1 MFRARVIVSLCT
13 DTRVARAIFQQ
24 LMTQGNMSTFYHWRQ
39 IRLLQGMS
47 CARCVKLGLTFPYWN
62 TSEHLCLRK
71 LSKKLRNL
79 WQRRSDCCARRHNF
93 SCRCL
98 NFFAGFF
105 SIISLI
111 KALFG
116 ELFLNWKYCKQTE
129 GKVFSQPQTS
139 LCRRFLE
146 NNSVNG
152 RVITT
157 LLKSY
162 RIELTYF

>member
-1 MFRARVIVSLCT
+1 M
-13 DTRVARAIFQQ
+13 RVARAIFQQ

-47 CARCVKLGLTFPYWN
+47 CARCVKLGFTFPDWN

-98 NFFAGFF
+98 NFLQA
-105 SIISLI
+105 S
-111 KALFG
+111 
-116 ELFLNWKYCKQTE
+116 FLQFRWLKL
-129 GKVFSQPQTS
+129 S
-139 LCRRFLE
+139 LE
-146 NNSVNG
+146 NYFLTESIVSK
-152 RVITT
+152 
-157 LLKSY
+157 LKARFSRSPKLHY
-162 RIELTYF
+162 AGDFWKTIASTVEWLRLSWNLIELN

>member
-13 DTRVARAIFQQ
+13 DMRVARAIFQQ
-24 LMTQGNMSTFYHWRQ
+24 LMTQGNMSTFYHWRK

-47 CARCVKLGLTFPYWN
+47 CARCVKLGFTFPDWN

-79 WQRRSDCCARRHNF
+79 WQRRSDCCVKRHNF
-93 SCRCL
+93 SRRCL
-98 NFFAGFF
+98 KFLQASFLDL
-105 SIISLI
+105 ISLI
-111 KALFG
+111 EALSG
-116 ELFLNWKYCKQTE
+116 ESFLNWKYCKRTE
-129 GKVFSQPQTS
+129 RKVYAQPQIL
-139 LCRRFLE
+139 LCTQFLE
-146 NNSVNG
+146 NNNDNG

-162 RIELTYF
+162 RIE